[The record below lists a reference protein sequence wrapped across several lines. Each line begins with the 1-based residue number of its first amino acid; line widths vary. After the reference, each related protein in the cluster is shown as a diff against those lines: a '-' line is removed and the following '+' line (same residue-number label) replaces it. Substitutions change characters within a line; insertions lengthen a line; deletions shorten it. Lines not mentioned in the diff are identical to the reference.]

1 MRLKSAITMVLI
13 WFASA
18 SMAAGAN
25 ETAAMNDSFREP
37 SLLSQDQGVTSVAAP
52 DPNLNSTRYEGAK
65 WNTGTAI
72 TWSIAKSQGTAEA
85 PFSGYMGQEYE
96 GLIARAFQTWS
107 AASGLTFQEVADS
120 PAVDIRLGWGQ
131 FHTASSG
138 VVGHTVCQAI
148 DGVML
153 PNGIVRLE
161 DPSEEPLVA
170 GNGAV
175 LTYSGTTASFYQV
188 TLHEIGHA
196 LGLADNDDPSSIMY
210 FEAIGSKTGPSTSD
224 TAGIRA
230 LYVPAQVSEPTLQ
243 ASAREIPQP
252 SAIARNETVRRPGTY
267 LHGNVRVGT
276 AKAAISVASHSTSTS
291 ALNPLH

>member
-1 MRLKSAITMVLI
+1 MVLI
-13 WFASA
+13 WFAST
-18 SMAAGAN
+18 SMAAGAK
-25 ETAAMNDSFREP
+25 ETAAMHDSFREP
-37 SLLSQDQGVTSVAAP
+37 SLLSQDQGATSVAAP
-52 DPNLNSTRYEGAK
+52 DPNLSSTRYEGAK
-65 WNTGTAI
+65 WNTGSAI
-72 TWSIAKSQGTAEA
+72 TWSVAKAQGTADS

-161 DPSEEPLVA
+161 DPTEEPLVA
-170 GNGAV
+170 GDSGV
-175 LTYSGTTASFYQV
+175 LRYSGTTASFYQV

-230 LYVPAQVSEPTLQ
+230 LYVPAQDSEPTLQ

-252 SAIARNETVRRPGTY
+252 SAIARNQKVRRPGTY
-267 LHGNVRVGT
+267 LCGYVRGRMT
-276 AKAAISVASHSTSTS
+276 KAPNYGASHPTSTS